1 MRIYFVR
8 HGQSDAN
15 IRNMIA
21 GQYDSKLTEQGRK
34 DALKARAILKN
45 IPFDRVYSSDLS
57 RARITQE
64 IALSCEDVI
73 ITELIREIDVG
84 NKLEG
89 KTYEKCEEEFGTV
102 YVSDRAEFNFQ
113 PYGGENYRMLE
124 KRVVEFLQKVVNDG
138 GECVAAF
145 SHGGFINAVLGF
157 VLGCHVTTKK
167 ALSDN
172 CGVSVF
178 EYSNNTWKLVKW
190 NMTAQ

>member
-1 MRIYFVR
+1 MKLYFIR
-8 HGQSDAN
+8 HGQSEAN
-15 IRNMIA
+15 IGRMQA
-21 GQYDSKLTEQGRK
+21 GQADSKLTEQGRE
-34 DALKARAILKN
+34 DALNARKILKN
-45 IPFDRVYSSDLS
+45 IPFDKVYSSDLS

-64 IALSCEDVI
+64 IALSREDVI

-89 KTYEKCEEEFGTV
+89 KTYEKCEEEFGEV
-102 YVSDRAEFNFQ
+102 YVLDRAQFNFQ
-113 PYGGENYRMLE
+113 PYGGENYQMLE
-124 KRVVEFLQKVVNDG
+124 KRVTEFLQNVLDDG

-157 VLGCHVTTKK
+157 VLGCHVTTKQ